1 MRHPPAIARRAFLT
15 WLLATVP
22 AAAFAADASN
32 TPLAE
37 LAGQTPDR
45 QNITLQQLRG
55 QVVLVFYWSTEC
67 PVCLAKMPELRANAA
82 GWHGKN
88 FTLLGVN
95 MDKKK
100 EEFLLYEKVVAPLLP
115 AAKRFV
121 SVWGQAPGYQ
131 DTLGPVQHL
140 PSAVLIDKDGRVAE
154 RYSGRIPPQAW
165 NRIADLL

>member
-15 WLLATVP
+15 WLWATVP

-37 LAGQTPDR
+37 LAGQTTDR

-95 MDKKK
+95 MDKKRK
-100 EEFLLYEKVVAPLLP
+100 NSCSMKRWWRRCCLRPSGSSPCGVPRPVTRTRWARFNTCP
-115 AAKRFV
+115 ARC
-121 SVWGQAPGYQ
+121 
-131 DTLGPVQHL
+131 
-140 PSAVLIDKDGRVAE
+140 
-154 RYSGRIPPQAW
+154 
-165 NRIADLL
+165 